1 MKSILGYT
9 RTSLDTFDERPF
21 CQVDSLVLSS
31 IAYTFFPK
39 EILPEGDWNG
49 IHFADL
55 LKAECFEQMFHG
67 IWNGKS
73 CLELLIAL
81 ACSPR
86 FRDILICGYTQ
97 KYDAICNPCP
107 GSKDPAC
114 REIDKD
120 NGSPFYGQYAVPL
133 LYLWHGFLHRM
144 RSVNKYHTL
153 FYLYSYHL
161 FSTISDFIPDSFFH
175 LNNILIHAIIIEK

>member
-55 LKAECFEQMFHG
+55 LKAAYFETDVP
-67 IWNGKS
+67 WY
-73 CLELLIAL
+73 LERAN
-81 ACSPR
+81 A
-86 FRDILICGYTQ
+86 
-97 KYDAICNPCP
+97 P
-107 GSKDPAC
+107 GTC
-114 REIDKD
+114 
-120 NGSPFYGQYAVPL
+120 
-133 LYLWHGFLHRM
+133 
-144 RSVNKYHTL
+144 
-153 FYLYSYHL
+153 
-161 FSTISDFIPDSFFH
+161 
-175 LNNILIHAIIIEK
+175 

>member
-97 KYDAICNPCP
+97 KYDAATEKQFSAVTFRLTPDTSYIAFRGTDSSIIGWKEDFNMAFQDPIAGQLEAIRYLHEAASHFP
-107 GSKDPAC
+107 GM
-114 REIDKD
+114 
-120 NGSPFYGQYAVPL
+120 
-133 LYLWHGFLHRM
+133 LYLGGHSKGGKIRP
-144 RSVNKYHTL
+144 VNPQT
-153 FYLYSYHL
+153 
-161 FSTISDFIPDSFFH
+161 DP
-175 LNNILIHAIIIEK
+175 

>member
-55 LKAECFEQMFHG
+55 LKSEYFEQMFHG

-86 FRDILICGYTQ
+86 FRDTLICGYTQ
-97 KYDAICNPCP
+97 KYDAATEKQF
-107 GSKDPAC
+107 S
-114 REIDKD
+114 
-120 NGSPFYGQYAVPL
+120 AVT
-133 LYLWHGFLHRM
+133 F
-144 RSVNKYHTL
+144 
-153 FYLYSYHL
+153 
-161 FSTISDFIPDSFFH
+161 D
-175 LNNILIHAIIIEK
+175 